1 MNKPLLYYAICS
13 GLISGFI
20 LFQTS
25 IIAPSVFKN
34 LDHKSIRMFL
44 RDIFPKLFFSISVIG
59 TISMIILLIFG
70 TKFNIQ
76 YFISIFSVIG
86 SVFCL
91 LIIPATNNATD
102 LGNKKLFSL
111 LHRISVLTTITILML
126 NLFWI
131 IFI

>member
-1 MNKPLLYYAICS
+1 MDKALLYYTVCT

-34 LDHKSIRMFL
+34 LDQKSIRVFL
-44 RDIFPKLFFSISVIG
+44 RDIFPKLFFSISVTG
-59 TISMIILLIFG
+59 TISLIILLIFG
-70 TKFNIQ
+70 AKLNIQ
-76 YFISIFSVIG
+76 YFISIFSIIG
-86 SVFCL
+86 SLFCL

-111 LHRISVLTTITILML
+111 LHRISVLTTIFILII

-131 IFI
+131 IFL